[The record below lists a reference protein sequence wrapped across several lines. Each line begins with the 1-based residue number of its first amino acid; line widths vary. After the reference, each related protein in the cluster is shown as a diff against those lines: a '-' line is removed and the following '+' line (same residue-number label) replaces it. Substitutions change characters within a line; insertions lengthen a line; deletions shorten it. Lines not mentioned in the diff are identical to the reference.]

1 MKPLY
6 AILILSLSLLC
17 SCSSADEDVNL
28 FETNSKV
35 EETATTVAYSEME
48 TEILDLI
55 NEYREE
61 NNLSTLKVLNII
73 STEADTHTT
82 FMITNGEVSHANFNV
97 RAENLIT
104 NAGAKFVSENVAY
117 GYSTA
122 KAVVNG
128 WLNSTEHRKN
138 IENPDTTHFGISTKS
153 DDNGRNYFTHI
164 FIKK

>member
-6 AILILSLSLLC
+6 ITFVLFLSFFC
-17 SCSSADEDVNL
+17 SCSSADEDVEL
-28 FETNSKV
+28 FEASKV
-35 EETATTVAYSEME
+35 EETTTVKVYSDIE
-48 TEILDLI
+48 TEILNLI
-55 NEYREE
+55 NAYRSE

-73 STEADTHTT
+73 SSEADTHTN
-82 FMITNGEVSHANFNV
+82 FMITNGEVSHANFNI
-97 RAENLIT
+97 RAQNLIT

-122 KAVVNG
+122 QAVVNG
-128 WLNSTEHRKN
+128 WLNSTEHKKN

-153 DDNGRNYFTHI
+153 DEKGRNYFTHI